1 VHDAHEPSAAT
12 AYPEEVRDPEVTT
25 SGTVP
30 PNPDAVEVVDERI
43 AAGPGIALLGR
54 RSPSLLRQQVNLAAR
69 NAVAGV
75 AGVGIALI
83 SPLNSPLSSARPWAL
98 VGVAMTVA
106 LLLHLFAVALPAYE
120 RETSSVPSRRVI
132 MLGIAAA
139 FAMLLFGDAPRR
151 GVQEAILVG
160 AAVVLM
166 GWLPT
171 LPAKLRRGQSSALI
185 IGDRMSVYHLVN
197 QWRSRSEIDIVG
209 VCLAETDDDAP
220 NSPDEILGIPVV
232 GRLEN
237 AAGLAVQAQVG
248 QVVVA
253 PGPTLTAYDVR
264 RLSWALEDT
273 TIELTVAAEVHG
285 ALPHRITPRV
295 LGRRLVLSV
304 RPSKRSAVA
313 TWIKCVL
320 DRMLAA
326 VLVVVFAP
334 LMAGLWLAVRV
345 DSPGPGF
352 FVQQRAGKEGRL
364 FPMVKLRTM
373 TVDAE
378 QRRAELVAANEGA
391 GPLFKMTSDPRVT
404 RVGKWL
410 RVTSLDEL
418 PQLFNVVRGEMSLIG
433 PRPALPSEI
442 ATYDPWTRRRLS
454 IKPGMTGLW
463 QVSGR
468 SNLPWDEAVRLD
480 LDYVDNWTHGSD
492 FSIVART
499 VRAVV
504 RRDGAH

>member
-1 VHDAHEPSAAT
+1 
-12 AYPEEVRDPEVTT
+12 
-25 SGTVP
+25 
-30 PNPDAVEVVDERI
+30 
-43 AAGPGIALLGR
+43 
-54 RSPSLLRQQVNLAAR
+54 LLRQQFNLVAR
-69 NAVAGV
+69 NAVAAL
-75 AGVGIALI
+75 AGVGIAFI
-83 SPLNSPLSSARPWAL
+83 SPIEAAQPWVL
-98 VGVAMTVA
+98 VGVALTVA
-106 LLLHLFAVALPAYE
+106 LLLHLFALALPAYE
-120 RETSSVPSRRVI
+120 RETSSVPSRRVVV
-132 MLGIAAA
+132 LGVAVA
-139 FAMLLFGDAPRR
+139 FAVLLFAGAPQQPNVR
-151 GVQEAILVG
+151 AAMLVG
-160 AAVVLM
+160 SGVILM

-171 LPAKLRRGQSSALI
+171 MPAKLRRGQSSALI

-197 QWRSRSEIDIVG
+197 QWRTRSEIDIVG

-220 NSPDEILGIPVV
+220 NSPNEILGIPVV

-313 TWIKCVL
+313 TWLKCVV
-320 DRMLAA
+320 DRILGALLLA
-326 VLVVVFAP
+326 LFAP
-334 LMAGLWLAVRV
+334 VMGALWLAVRV
-345 DSPGPGF
+345 DTPGPGF
-352 FVQQRAGKEGRL
+352 FVQQRAGHNGRL
-364 FPMVKLRTM
+364 FPMFKLRTM
-373 TVDAE
+373 SADAE
-378 QRRAELVAANEGA
+378 TRRAELVAANEAA
-391 GPLFKMTSDPRVT
+391 GPLFKMKDDPRVT
-404 RVGKWL
+404 RVGKML
-410 RVTSLDEL
+410 RITSLDEL
-418 PQLFNVVRGEMSLIG
+418 PQLINVVRGEMSLIG

-442 ATYDPWTRRRLS
+442 ETYDPWTRRRLS
-454 IKPGMTGLW
+454 VKPGMTGLW

-468 SNLPWDEAVRLD
+468 SNLPWEEAVRLD

-492 FSIVART
+492 FGIVART

-504 RRDGAH
+504 RREGAH

>member
-1 VHDAHEPSAAT
+1 MQDASEPTMGTTYPDQSSALEPAP
-12 AYPEEVRDPEVTT
+12 ADIAPDPE
-25 SGTVP
+25 
-30 PNPDAVEVVDERI
+30 AVETVDERI
-43 AAGPGIALLGR
+43 AAGPGFGLLGR
-54 RSPSLLRQQVNLAAR
+54 RSPSLLRQQVNLATR
-69 NAVAGV
+69 NATAWL
-75 AGVGIALI
+75 AGVGLALTDLR
-83 SPLNSPLSSARPWAL
+83 SDASELGLVVLAASVAL
-98 VGVAMTVA
+98 V
-106 LLLHLFAVALPAYE
+106 LHLFAVALPAYE
-120 RETSSVPSRRVI
+120 RETSSIPARRAA
-132 MLGIAAA
+132 MLGAALA
-139 FAMLLFGDAPRR
+139 LGTLLFESFGADTPATVRD
-151 GVQEAILVG
+151 GMAVG
-160 AAVVLM
+160 AAVLLM

-197 QWRSRSEIDIVG
+197 QWRTRSEIDIVG

-220 NSPDEILGIPVV
+220 NSPEEILGIPVV
-232 GRLEN
+232 GRLDD
-237 AAGLAVQAQVG
+237 AAALAVKAQVG

-295 LGRRLVLSV
+295 LGRRLLLSV

-313 TWIKCVL
+313 TAVKSVI
-320 DRMLAA
+320 DRILGA
-326 VLVVVFAP
+326 VLVLVLAP

-345 DSPGPGF
+345 DTPGPGF
-352 FVQQRAGKEGRL
+352 FVQQRAGKDGRL
-364 FPMVKLRTM
+364 FPMYKLRTM
-373 TVDAE
+373 GLDAE
-378 QRRAELVAANEGA
+378 ARRAELIAANEGA
-391 GPLFKMTSDPRVT
+391 GPLFKMKADPRVT
-404 RVGKWL
+404 RVGKVL
-410 RVTSLDEL
+410 RMTSLDEL

-442 ATYDPWTRRRLS
+442 ETYDPWTRRRLS
-454 IKPGMTGLW
+454 VKPGMTGLW

-504 RRDGAH
+504 RREGAH

>member
-1 VHDAHEPSAAT
+1 MAT
-12 AYPEEVRDPEVTT
+12 TYPEEAPIPESAAAETA
-25 SGTVP
+25 P
-30 PNPDAVEVVDERI
+30 PDPDAVEVVDERI

-54 RSPSLLRQQVNLAAR
+54 RSSSLLRQQVNLVAR
-69 NAVAGV
+69 NAVAAL
-75 AGVGIALI
+75 AGAGIAI
-83 SPLNSPLSSARPWAL
+83 SLRTDPAQLWTL
-98 VGVAMTVA
+98 VGVALTVA
-106 LLLHLFAVALPAYE
+106 LMLHLFAVALPAYE
-120 RETSSVPSRRVI
+120 RETSSLPSRRVI
-132 MLGIAAA
+132 VLGSAVA
-139 FAMLLFGDAPRR
+139 FAFLLSAEASAPSVR
-151 GVQEAILVG
+151 EAMLVG
-160 AAVVLM
+160 SGVVLM

-197 QWRSRSEIDIVG
+197 QWRTRSEVDIVG

-220 NSPDEILGIPVV
+220 DSPDEILGIPVV

-237 AAGLAVQAQVG
+237 AAGLAAEAQVG

-295 LGRRLVLSV
+295 LGRRLLLSV

-313 TWIKCVL
+313 TWIKGVL
-320 DRMLAA
+320 DRSLG
-326 VLVVVFAP
+326 VLLLIVFAP
-334 LMAGLWLAVRV
+334 LMGALWLAVRV
-345 DSPGPGF
+345 DTPGPGF
-352 FVQQRAGKEGRL
+352 FVQQRAGRNGRL
-364 FPMVKLRTM
+364 FPMYKLRTM
-373 TVDAE
+373 LVDAE
-378 QRRAELVAANEGA
+378 ERRAELTAANEGA
-391 GPLFKMTSDPRVT
+391 GPLFKMKVDPRVT
-404 RVGKWL
+404 RVGNVL
-410 RVTSLDEL
+410 RITSLDEL

-442 ATYDPWTRRRLS
+442 ETYDPWTRRRLS
-454 IKPGMTGLW
+454 VKPGMTGLW

-492 FSIVART
+492 FGIVART
-499 VRAVV
+499 VRAVL
-504 RRDGAH
+504 RREGAH